1 MQLKNYITDP
11 RLGVLLLGLALPLA
25 GGCERR
31 AEDAGKP
38 LVVAT
43 TTMIGDIVRELAGDR
58 VDLHTLMKPGV
69 DPHVYEPRPDDGIL
83 IKRAR
88 LVLYNGHHLEGR
100 MIELFHDAG
109 DRAVALAEDERI
121 ATRKGGGSDI
131 ADPHCWWNAQYFA
144 VYVERAAAALARCD
158 PPGAAQYAERAAAYR
173 ARLLDLDGRV
183 RAAIARIPEQHR
195 YLITSHDA
203 FFYYGQTY
211 GLTVDSVLGTSTDA
225 QARALRINELADIVM
240 AHGVPTIFHE
250 TSVSAALNDMIDRVV
265 AVCAQRG
272 HKVQVSST
280 PLYSDSLDRPETD
293 AGTYVGALLANTR
306 SIVAGLAGDAAPAA
320 LAELEGKP

>member
-1 MQLKNYITDP
+1 MQIANYITVS
-11 RLGVLLLGLALPLA
+11 RLGLLLLSLAVPLA

-31 AEDAGKP
+31 AEGGGKP

-83 IKRAR
+83 IKRAQ

-109 DRAVALAEDERI
+109 ERAVALAEDERI
-121 ATRKGGGSDI
+121 STRKAGGSDI
-131 ADPHCWWNAQYFA
+131 ADPHCWWNARFFA
-144 VYVERAAAALARCD
+144 VYVERAAAALTRCD
-158 PPGAAQYAERAAAYR
+158 PAGAAQYAERSAAYK
-173 ARLLDLDGRV
+173 ARLLGVDGRI
-183 RAAIARIPEQHR
+183 RAAIAKIPEERR
-195 YLITSHDA
+195 YLVTSHDA
-203 FFYYGQTY
+203 FFYYGQAY

-225 QARALRINELADIVM
+225 QARALRINELADTVM

-265 AVCAQRG
+265 TVCAQRG
-272 HKVQVSST
+272 HKVQVSKT

-306 SIVAGLAGDAAPAA
+306 SIVAGLAGDAAAAA
-320 LAELEGKP
+320 LLELENKP